1 MKRYIIPIIL
11 TVCAVV
17 MQGCTDMA
25 EELPAGNLTVSK
37 TTLWF
42 DAEGGRQIL
51 ELRTYA
57 GSWTVSQDE
66 SSKGWCTLDKTEGT
80 TSSSFYVETSGNTD
94 QQREGVLTV
103 SAPGCEPVKVR
114 LVQNGEADA
123 QMTLIP
129 EAPDADEPLT
139 IIYKPVPDSPLY
151 DYNGEVYM
159 HVGVVEGDYWKFT
172 PSSSDVNIEKCRM
185 EKLGDNT
192 WSLEMEPTVREWFG
206 SGESEVTRIGLLI
219 RSEDHGLSAFKK
231 NYYIKVTD
239 NRHTLEHQAPVEESV
254 PDGCIYGINYGAD
267 GTSVTLV
274 FAAYN
279 KAWWNE
285 QQGSKT
291 TRCFDYCYLIGDFND
306 WLPSQEYAM
315 KWDKE
320 TGAWWYTL
328 TGLDPTREYMF
339 QYLIGKNDAD
349 AQKDGIATQMRL
361 ADPFTTIVYTQDDQ
375 YIPSST
381 YPGMPDYPSNTSGIV
396 SAFCISPE
404 EYVWQHDDDYEI
416 KDENDMLIYE
426 LLLRDFSESGDL
438 KGAMEHLEYLKELGV
453 DAVELM
459 PVQEFDSNDSWG
471 YNPYSHFA
479 LDKTYGTREQY
490 KEFIDACHGL
500 GMAVFIDVVYNHMTG
515 NATMTKLFWNPKTN
529 NVSEENPWFNEFAPA
544 GYKVFQD
551 MNHGNQFVRD
561 YVTRSLGYLITEY
574 HVDGFRFDVS
584 GSFNWTDD
592 DPVGQRKEVFEYYYN
607 SLVKT
612 ASDAGRPKPVV
623 ILEHWQGEDEEKY
636 LASLGMHCWRNTNYA
651 YRQCAM
657 GYASDSDLR
666 NVWSGSNGMSH
677 GGYVSYMESHDEERM
692 QASILSYATAP
703 FKEDVSERVRRNA
716 LAAAFCLTVP
726 GPKMLWQF
734 QELGYDVSIDSGGRT
749 SRKPVHWDYYDDP
762 ARRAVYEHYSD
773 LMEFRHD
780 NPEFFYWDSKFSW
793 KVGYDNWTTGRFIT
807 CTSPDG
813 SKSFVVAGNFDSQSR
828 RLYVEVPSEGTWT
841 NYQDPTDTYT
851 ASAAGDRIAVDL
863 GQGEYMLLANFG
875 YSVDNEQ

>member
-80 TSSSFYVETSGNTD
+80 TSSSFYVETAGNPD

-114 LVQNGEADA
+114 LVQNGAADA

-185 EKLGDNT
+185 EKMGDNT

-404 EYVWQHDDDYEI
+404 EYLWQHDDYEI
-416 KDENDMLIYE
+416 KDENDMLIR
-426 LLLRDFSESGDL
+426 LLRIGRPE
-438 KGAMEHLEYLKELGV
+438 
-453 DAVELM
+453 
-459 PVQEFDSNDSWG
+459 
-471 YNPYSHFA
+471 
-479 LDKTYGTREQY
+479 R
-490 KEFIDACHGL
+490 CHGAF
-500 GMAVFIDVVYNHMTG
+500 G
-515 NATMTKLFWNPKTN
+515 
-529 NVSEENPWFNEFAPA
+529 
-544 GYKVFQD
+544 
-551 MNHGNQFVRD
+551 
-561 YVTRSLGYLITEY
+561 
-574 HVDGFRFDVS
+574 
-584 GSFNWTDD
+584 
-592 DPVGQRKEVFEYYYN
+592 
-607 SLVKT
+607 
-612 ASDAGRPKPVV
+612 
-623 ILEHWQGEDEEKY
+623 
-636 LASLGMHCWRNTNYA
+636 
-651 YRQCAM
+651 
-657 GYASDSDLR
+657 
-666 NVWSGSNGMSH
+666 
-677 GGYVSYMESHDEERM
+677 
-692 QASILSYATAP
+692 
-703 FKEDVSERVRRNA
+703 VSERTR
-716 LAAAFCLTVP
+716 C
-726 GPKMLWQF
+726 GC
-734 QELGYDVSIDSGGRT
+734 GRT
-749 SRKPVHWDYYDDP
+749 DAGTGIRQQRQLGLQSVLPFCPGQGLRHK
-762 ARRAVYEHYSD
+762 RAVQGIHRCMPWSGNGRIHRCGLQSHDRE
-773 LMEFRHD
+773 RHHD
-780 NPEFFYWDSKFSW
+780 QTFLE
-793 KVGYDNWTTGRFIT
+793 
-807 CTSPDG
+807 
-813 SKSFVVAGNFDSQSR
+813 SQDK
-828 RLYVEVPSEGTWT
+828 
-841 NYQDPTDTYT
+841 QC
-851 ASAAGDRIAVDL
+851 L
-863 GQGEYMLLANFG
+863 G
-875 YSVDNEQ
+875 